1 MCFFFWIPCL
11 YHSQAAAKEKWEGG
25 QRDEYLEKFE
35 NFLITNKNGDGFF
48 VGDGVGI

>member
-1 MCFFFWIPCL
+1 L